1 MIKLKHLMIYTI
13 IGILL
18 SVTIL
23 LTSTELIAFNIDNYR
38 RSFEKYSI
46 SEETGMDQENLEYVL
61 KDLLSYLRDDKDALD
76 TVAVVKGEER
86 KVFGARERLH
96 MVDVKELFMKGRTI
110 RNISIT
116 ILGLLAL
123 IVITKDKLWKKNLS
137 KSLFYT
143 AMGNVL
149 LIGIFLTLLY
159 FDFNKYFTYFHQ
171 IFFNND
177 LWILDPKTEILIQ
190 MVPEGFFY
198 DTAVKIISLFVGSI
212 FIIGAT
218 GYVLYRNQISR
229 KVNRS

>member
-1 MIKLKHLMIYTI
+1 MIYTI

-18 SVTIL
+18 SVATL
-23 LTSTELIAFNIDNYR
+23 LTSTEFIAFNMSNYKSSFQKYNISTKTGID
-38 RSFEKYSI
+38 K
-46 SEETGMDQENLEYVL
+46 ENLEYVV
-61 KDLLSYLRDDKDALD
+61 KDLLSYLRDEKDVLD
-76 TVAVVKGEER
+76 TVTVVKGEER
-86 KVFGARERLH
+86 VVYGERERLH
-96 MVDVKELFMKGRTI
+96 MVDVKELFVKGWTI

-116 ILGLLAL
+116 ILGLLVL
-123 IVITKDKLWKKNLS
+123 FVIVKDQLWKRDLS

-143 AMGNVL
+143 GIGNIL